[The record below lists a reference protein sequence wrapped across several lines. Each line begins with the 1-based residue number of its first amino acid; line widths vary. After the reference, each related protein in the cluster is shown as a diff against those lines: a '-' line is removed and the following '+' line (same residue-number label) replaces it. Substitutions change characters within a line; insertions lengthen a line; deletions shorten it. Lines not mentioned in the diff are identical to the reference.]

1 MTGGARLE
9 VEHLVKSFSGRRAL
23 DDVSFDLQGSRSVGY
38 LGPNGA
44 GKTTTLKLLVGLL
57 RPSGG
62 RVAIDGFDPQVD
74 RKRALERVG
83 ALIET
88 PEPYPQ
94 FTGREVIEYAGGFRG
109 VGSADLRDRI
119 AHLQEALELPP
130 LDQKVGRLSKGQRQR
145 VVIAAT
151 LVADPP
157 ILLLDEPTSGLDP
170 AERVRIRTLLLQLK
184 KDHLILMS
192 SHLLNEVTELCDEV
206 IFLNQGKVV
215 LRDSVEHLS
224 ARLTVRQVE
233 VEFAEPVRPDQLSP
247 LTALVHRFE
256 SMNERRYRLSFDGRD
271 ESRIRILQLCQGVA
285 PVLSYAGAG
294 SALED
299 VYMQLMT
306 EPTIGGRETRAPPP
320 PPPPPPLPDP

>member
-1 MTGGARLE
+1 MTEEGRIE
-9 VEHLVKSFSGRRAL
+9 VEHLVKKFGGRRAL
-23 DDVSFDLQGSRSVGY
+23 DDVSFELNGPRSVGY

-44 GKTTTLKLLVGLL
+44 GKTTTLKILAGLL
-57 RPSGG
+57 RPSAG
-62 RVAIDGFDPQVD
+62 RAAIDGFDPQVD
-74 RKRALERVG
+74 RKKALSRVG

-94 FTGREVIEYAGGFRG
+94 FTGREIVEYAARFRG
-109 VGSADLRDRI
+109 VSDVDLRDQLIRY
-119 AHLQEALELPP
+119 QELLELPP

-170 AERVRIRTLLLQLK
+170 AERVRIRQVLLGLK

-192 SHLLNEVTELCDEV
+192 SHLLNEVTEVCDEV
-206 IFLNQGKVV
+206 IFLNQGRLL
-215 LRDSVEHLS
+215 LRDTVEHL
-224 ARLTVRQVE
+224 ADRLTVRQVE
-233 VEFAEPVRPDQLSP
+233 VEFARPVTPPQLSP
-247 LTALVHRFE
+247 LTEFVGRFE
-256 SMNERRYRLSFDGRD
+256 AMNERRYRLTFDGRD
-271 ESRIRILQLCQGVA
+271 SSRIRILELCQTVA
-285 PVLSYAGAG
+285 PVLSFAGAG

-306 EPTIGGRETRAPPP
+306 EPPIGGAILPPP
-320 PPPPPPLPDP
+320 PPPPPS